1 LAVVVLPAVLS
12 LVGRLLLLGVL
23 ELPVVAVPLGVLLAE
38 LLVLV
43 LLLDLLPVLQQ
54 LALVSVVERVL
65 LLGM

>member
-1 LAVVVLPAVLS
+1 LAVVLPAVLP
-12 LVGRLLLLGVL
+12 LVGRLLLGVL
-23 ELPVVAVPLGVLLAE
+23 ELPVAVQLGVLLAE

-54 LALVSVVERVL
+54 LAVVSVVERVL